1 LQPKLPGSSPEDGSQ
16 PSPPF
21 LQYAHGTVRVRLP
34 AAGGREDSNCQQGSA
49 LQRETCLENGYGRGL
64 DNDKASC
71 RSHGRGRFWS
81 SMDASIKTSASTMTK
96 PGYRH
101 MGRLGVGGC
110 VHPRPSHDNDK
121 PGLCTAG
128 WTLVNNKKQID
139 GYTCMGRSAPY
150 IDKYI

>member
-1 LQPKLPGSSPEDGSQ
+1 MAGLVPGRLQGHPPPHFLRKPPLSSNFNTHVIVCIQ
-16 PSPPF
+16 I
-21 LQYAHGTVRVRLP
+21 P
-34 AAGGREDSNCQQGSA
+34 AAYAVGGASIRTRP
-49 LQRETCLENGYGRGL
+49 LGRGL
-64 DNDKASC
+64 DNDKAPC

-128 WTLVNNKKQID
+128 WTLVQQMILPLHGRLDPRRID
-139 GYTCMGRSAPY
+139 TL
-150 IDKYI
+150 